1 MDVITYALSK
11 KIAAHAV
18 SGVQSMSISGQTL
31 IINTKDS
38 GVLTMTFP
46 TPKDGVSVSN
56 IDVNANNQIVFTMSD
71 GTEIISG
78 KIPTVKGDKGDPF
91 TYDDF
96 TQEQLDALKG
106 ADGYTPQ
113 KGIDYFDGGKG
124 EPGYT
129 PVKGVDYFDGIDGM
143 SPTVTVTKEGKI
155 ATITCTDINGTT
167 IATIS
172 DGADG
177 QGGSGSGEEN
187 VIESIS
193 VNGTPISVDENK
205 NVDITVPSID
215 GLATET
221 YVDNKVADYTKTV
234 DLADVA
240 TSGSYNDLADKPTIP
255 EVYDDTA
262 LSNRV
267 KTIED
272 DYAKSS
278 DIPSLSGYATETWV
292 NEQGF
297 LTQHQDLSNYA
308 TKDEIPDVSGYI
320 TEEQLLAKDYAD
332 KTYVTEEIAKA
343 STGGEI
349 DLSSYLSKVEASETY
364 VAKEDGKSLIANAEI
379 ERLANVDNYDDT
391 EIDNR
396 VKAIE
401 DDYIKNTDLAAVAKS
416 GSYNDLIDT
425 PTIPS
430 VEGLAKTE
438 DIPTKVSELENDS
451 NYLSSIPEE
460 YVTETELSAKGY
472 LTEHQDISGKVD
484 KVEGKSLISDTEI
497 ARLASVDNYDDTD
510 IRTELANKADATAIP
525 SKVSELTNDS
535 NYQTAEQV
543 NSTVTTEIAKVV
555 ANAPEDFD
563 TLKEM
568 SDWIAGHENDV
579 SAMNSAISDNK
590 ANIETL
596 QTDVANINTSLGGKL
611 DKTFTGTDVANKILS
626 TDGDGN
632 VVLKDGNEDDTMLKS
647 VYDTDDDGIV
657 DKADSANIATNATD
671 ATNAEN
677 LKLSDGTIVN
687 ADTIN
692 TKLSKLD
699 TPDNLSVELANKI
712 DKPVSATN
720 GQVLTYNGTSNEWEA
735 QDSKGGTTIRT
746 SRTRRDIT
754 SDLANLT
761 TAIAEQDLAKYGYA
775 IGDYFIGA
783 SGYYYYLAD
792 MDTNYGGYN
801 NYAIVNTHH
810 CGIVVDT
817 KSTCQWLSE
826 GSVKNYSS
834 STFHAFLTNTA
845 LPNIKSDI
853 ATLFGDWESHLL
865 KRTERDNAIGGWGT
879 IWDCLICAMTEAQM
893 HGSRVFG
900 ADGHQTGTGSKAL
913 ELFRKYRFNE
923 IYGDTAIWLKSL
935 FSTSLACGAVGAGYA
950 EFASVSESRRAS
962 GLILFH

>member
-1 MDVITYALSK
+1 MENLKKSFLVRGNNIVGFSDKKNFSTAPLGTVLSF
-11 KIAAHAV
+11 A
-18 SGVQSMSISGQTL
+18 GQTRPNGYL
-31 IINTKDS
+31 LCDGASYKVTDYPDLYAVIGNTYGGDSTNFNVPNLVDASQSPAPTMIYIIKAFHTN
-38 GVLTMTFP
+38 
-46 TPKDGVSVSN
+46 
-56 IDVNANNQIVFTMSD
+56 
-71 GTEIISG
+71 E
-78 KIPTVKGDKGDPF
+78 
-91 TYDDF
+91 
-96 TQEQLDALKG
+96 
-106 ADGYTPQ
+106 
-113 KGIDYFDGGKG
+113 
-124 EPGYT
+124 
-129 PVKGVDYFDGIDGM
+129 GVD
-143 SPTVTVTKEGKI
+143 
-155 ATITCTDINGTT
+155 
-167 IATIS
+167 S
-172 DGADG
+172 DA
-177 QGGSGSGEEN
+177 GSGEEN
-187 VIESIS
+187 KIDSIS
-193 VNGTPISVDENK
+193 VNGSPVSIDENK
-205 NVDITVPSID
+205 NVNIIVPD
-215 GLATET
+215 A
-221 YVDNKVADYTKTV
+221 
-234 DLADVA
+234 
-240 TSGSYNDLADKPTIP
+240 
-255 EVYDDTA
+255 YDDTA
-262 LSNRV
+262 LVQRVSN
-267 KTIED
+267 IE
-272 DYAKSS
+272 
-278 DIPSLSGYATETWV
+278 
-292 NEQGF
+292 
-297 LTQHQDLSNYA
+297 SNYA
-308 TKDEIPDVSGYI
+308 KTTEIP
-320 TEEQLLAKDYAD
+320 
-332 KTYVTEEIAKA
+332 
-343 STGGEI
+343 
-349 DLSSYLSKVEASETY
+349 SKVSQ
-364 VAKEDGKSLIANAEI
+364 
-379 ERLANVDNYDDT
+379 
-391 EIDNR
+391 
-396 VKAIE
+396 
-401 DDYIKNTDLAAVAKS
+401 
-416 GSYNDLIDT
+416 
-425 PTIPS
+425 
-430 VEGLAKTE
+430 
-438 DIPTKVSELENDS
+438 LENDS

-460 YVTETELSAKGY
+460 YVTETELEAKGY
-472 LTEHQDISGKVD
+472 LTEHQD
-484 KVEGKSLISDTEI
+484 LSDYATKDEI
-497 ARLASVDNYDDTD
+497 PTV
-510 IRTELANKADATAIP
+510 P

-590 ANIETL
+590 TNIETL

-611 DKTFTGTDVANKILS
+611 DKTFTGDDVANKILS

-699 TPDNLSVELANKI
+699 TPDNLSVELAKKI

-746 SRTRRDIT
+746 SRTRRNIT

-775 IGDYFIGA
+775 IGDYFVGA

-792 MDTNYGGYN
+792 MDTNYSGYN
-801 NYAIVNTHH
+801 SDSVVNTHH

-826 GSVKNYSS
+826 GDVTNYSS
-834 STFHAFLTNTA
+834 STLHSFLTNTA
-845 LPNIKSDI
+845 LPKIKSDI

-865 KRTERDNAIGGWGT
+865 GRIERDNAIGGWSI
-879 IWDCLICAMTEAQM
+879 IWDCLICAMTEEQM
-893 HGSRVFG
+893 YGSRIFG
-900 ADGHQTGTGSKAL
+900 ADGYQTGPGYKAL

-962 GLILFH
+962 GLILFY